1 MAGQIQNLLKTQS
14 LETVSPAAFKQV
26 GGVMFPDATANIDMA
41 RLVSIVS
48 AFQSVTSPNYG
59 QPIPQTSQVISCV
72 GSETLLS
79 NTKNTTSLIQSISL
93 TNGGGVPI
101 TCDILVGSA
110 IVAQFVANP
119 SSTTVGL
126 SIGSS
131 FYLDSAN
138 ALTVSV
144 TSGTASEL
152 TTTALIIGVCQ

>member
-48 AFQSVTSPNYG
+48 AFQSVTSP
-59 QPIPQTSQVISCV
+59 
-72 GSETLLS
+72 
-79 NTKNTTSLIQSISL
+79 TKNTTSLIQSISL